1 MSTSRV
7 AFVTGAAQGIGE
19 AIALRLADDNINL
32 ALFDLK
38 DKEPLLQKVV
48 KAIEAK
54 GRKAVAIEADVTDEP
69 QVVAMIERAA
79 AALGSLDVVRFLIQL
94 FSSYSANTALAG
106 GRKRGCLAH
115 GSSH

>member
-48 KAIEAK
+48 KAIEAQ
-54 GRKAVAIEADVTDEP
+54 GRKAIYFVGDVTVDEDVKSSIDKAVT
-69 QVVAMIERAA
+69 Q
-79 AALGSLDVVRFLIQL
+79 LGGLDIVSVHFRELDVGIDIDRMQ
-94 FSSYSANTALAG
+94 
-106 GRKRGCLAH
+106 
-115 GSSH
+115 